1 VKMRLIGRPVPL
13 MGVAAVLAAFLFA
26 LGTAPGRAQQQKA
39 AQPDQKEPIHITSDQ
54 VEAFQQQREV
64 VFSGHVVATQ
74 KDIVVRGDKMTVF
87 YVEKSQEE
95 TKGSEKS
102 QAGGAKGSEKSP
114 GEAKGS
120 EKSPGEAK
128 GSDLGNSSVDH
139 IVVEGN
145 VQITQGDR
153 VATGKVATYYRAENK
168 VVLTGDPRVVRNQD
182 SIQGDRIILFLDSE
196 KSIVESGPSGRV
208 QATIYSSS
216 PTGAADGSKSEEGAK
231 RPPATGGQGG

>member
-1 VKMRLIGRPVPL
+1 MIG
-13 MGVAAVLAAFLFA
+13 GAAVVAAFLFA

-54 VEAFQQQREV
+54 VEAFQQQRQV

-87 YVEKSQEE
+87 YVEKGQDDA
-95 TKGSEKS
+95 KNSEKS
-102 QAGGAKGSEKSP
+102 QA
-114 GEAKGS
+114 EAKGS
-120 EKSPGEAK
+120 EKDQGEAK
-128 GSDLGNSSVDH
+128 SSDLGGSSVDH

-145 VQITQGDR
+145 VQITQGER

-182 SIQGDRIILFLDSE
+182 SIQGERITLFLDNE

-208 QATIYSSS
+208 QATIYSSG
-216 PTGAADGSKSEEGAK
+216 PKGAADGSKSEEGGK
-231 RPPATGGQGG
+231 RPPATGDQGG

>member
-1 VKMRLIGRPVPL
+1 MKMRPMVGPAPVI
-13 MGVAAVLAAFLFA
+13 GVAAVLVVFLFA

-39 AQPDQKEPIHITSDQ
+39 AQPDNKEPIHITSDQ
-54 VEAFQQQREV
+54 VEAFQQQRQI
-64 VFSGHVVATQ
+64 VFSGHVIATQ

-87 YVEKSQEE
+87 YVEKSQ
-95 TKGSEKS
+95 GD
-102 QAGGAKGSEKSP
+102 AKGSEKSR
-114 GEAKGS
+114 
-120 EKSPGEAK
+120 GEAK

-145 VQITQGDR
+145 VQITQGER

-182 SIQGDRIILFLDSE
+182 SIQGERITLFLDSE

-208 QATIYSSS
+208 QATIYSSG
-216 PTGAADGSKSEEGAK
+216 PKGAADGSKREEGGQ
-231 RPPATGGQGG
+231 RPPATGDQGG

>member
-1 VKMRLIGRPVPL
+1 

-102 QAGGAKGSEKSP
+102 QAGGAKGSEKSPGEAKGSEKSP

>member
-1 VKMRLIGRPVPL
+1 MRVKRRPLGSPAPVI
-13 MGVAAVLAAFLFA
+13 GVAAVLAAFLCA

-39 AQPDQKEPIHITSDQ
+39 AQQDKAEPIHITSDQ
-54 VEAFQQQREV
+54 VEAFQQQHQV

-74 KDIVVRGDKMTVF
+74 KDIVVQGDKMTVF
-87 YVEKSQEE
+87 YVEKSQ
-95 TKGSEKS
+95 
-102 QAGGAKGSEKSP
+102 

-120 EKSPGEAK
+120 EKSQGEAK
-128 GSDLGNSSVDH
+128 GSDLGGGSVDH

-145 VQITQGDR
+145 VRITQGER

-182 SIQGDRIILFLDSE
+182 SIQGERITLFLDTE

-208 QATIYSSS
+208 QATIYSSG
-216 PTGAADGSKSEEGAK
+216 PKGAADGSKSEEGGK
-231 RPPATGGQGG
+231 RPPATGDQGG

>member
-1 VKMRLIGRPVPL
+1 MTRPPL
-13 MGVAAVLAAFLFA
+13 VIGVAAVLALFFVA

-54 VEAFQQQREV
+54 VEAFQQQRQI

-87 YVEKSQEE
+87 YIEKSQE
-95 TKGSEKS
+95 
-102 QAGGAKGSEKSP
+102 
-114 GEAKGS
+114 EAKGS
-120 EKSPGEAK
+120 EKSRGNAKGSEKTQEGVKGSDNSQGEAK

-182 SIQGDRIILFLDSE
+182 SIQGERITLFLDTE

-208 QATIYSSS
+208 QATIYSSGPKG
-216 PTGAADGSKSEEGAK
+216 PTDGSKSEEGAK

>member
-1 VKMRLIGRPVPL
+1 MKVTRHGMARPALVIGTT
-13 MGVAAVLAAFLFA
+13 AVLAVFLFA
-26 LGTAPGRAQQQKA
+26 LGTAPGGAQQQKA

-54 VEAFQQQREV
+54 VEAFQQQRQV

-87 YVEKSQEE
+87 YVEKSQEDA
-95 TKGSEKS
+95 KGSEKS
-102 QAGGAKGSEKSP
+102 PGGAKGSEKSQ
-114 GEAKGS
+114 GEG
-120 EKSPGEAK
+120 K
-128 GSDLGNSSVDH
+128 GSDLGGGSVDH

-182 SIQGDRIILFLDSE
+182 SIQGERITLFLDSE

-208 QATIYSSS
+208 QATIYSSG
-216 PTGAADGSKSEEGAK
+216 PKGAADGSKSEEGAK
-231 RPPATGGQGG
+231 RPPATGDQGG

>member
-1 VKMRLIGRPVPL
+1 MARPSSM

-26 LGTAPGRAQQQKA
+26 LGTVPGRAQQQKA
-39 AQPDQKEPIHITSDQ
+39 AQADKAEPIHITSDQ
-54 VEAFQQQREV
+54 VEAFQQERRV

-87 YVEKSQEE
+87 YVEKSQ
-95 TKGSEKS
+95 
-102 QAGGAKGSEKSP
+102 

-120 EKSPGEAK
+120 EKTRGEAT
-128 GSDLGNSSVDH
+128 GSDLGGGSVDR

-145 VQITQGDR
+145 VQITQGER
-153 VATGKVATYYRAENK
+153 IATGKVATYYKAENK

-182 SIQGDRIILFLDSE
+182 SIQGERITLFLDTE

-208 QATIYSSS
+208 QATIYSAGPKS
-216 PTGAADGSKSEEGAK
+216 AADGRKSEEGGK
-231 RPPATGGQGG
+231 KPPATGNQGG

>member
-1 VKMRLIGRPVPL
+1 MRVKVCSRARFAPVN
-13 MGVAAVLAAFLFA
+13 GVAAVVAALLFA
-26 LGTAPGRAQQQKA
+26 LGTAPGRAQQG

-54 VEAFQQQREV
+54 VEAFQQQRQV
-64 VFSGHVVATQ
+64 IFSGHVVATQ

-87 YVEKSQEE
+87 YVEKGQEDG
-95 TKGSEKS
+95 KGSEKS
-102 QAGGAKGSEKSP
+102 Q
-114 GEAKGS
+114 GEAT
-120 EKSPGEAK
+120 
-128 GSDLGNSSVDH
+128 GSDLGGGSVDH

-182 SIQGDRIILFLDSE
+182 SIKGDRITLFLDTD

-208 QATIYSSS
+208 QATIYSSG
-216 PTGAADGSKSEEGAK
+216 PKGAADGSKSEAGGK
-231 RPPATGGQGG
+231 RPPATGDQGG

>member
-1 VKMRLIGRPVPL
+1 MRVKMHLMGRPVPVI
-13 MGVAAVLAAFLFA
+13 GVAAVLATFLFA

-54 VEAFQQQREV
+54 VEAFQQQRQV

-87 YVEKSQEE
+87 YVEKAQED

-102 QAGGAKGSEKSP
+102 PGGAKGSEKSQ
-114 GEAKGS
+114 
-120 EKSPGEAK
+120 GEAK
-128 GSDLGNSSVDH
+128 GSDVGNSSVDH

-145 VQITQGDR
+145 VQITQGER

-182 SIQGDRIILFLDSE
+182 SIQGERITLFLDSE

-208 QATIYSSS
+208 QATIYSSG
-216 PTGAADGSKSEEGAK
+216 PKGATDGSKSEEGAK
-231 RPPATGGQGG
+231 RPPATGDQGG